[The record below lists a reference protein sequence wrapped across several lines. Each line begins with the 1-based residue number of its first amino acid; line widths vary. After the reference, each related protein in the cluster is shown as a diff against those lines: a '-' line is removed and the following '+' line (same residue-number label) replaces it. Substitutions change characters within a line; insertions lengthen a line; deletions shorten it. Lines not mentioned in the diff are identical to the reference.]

1 MIDNLICKIIFRLL
15 HILYIKHNQP
25 IFYIKG
31 TENDYPK
38 YLLYTEDNNVWYRM
52 DNF

>member
-1 MIDNLICKIIFRLL
+1 MIVKIIMWLC
-15 HILYIKHNQP
+15 HIKYKKYDKP

-38 YLLYTEDNNVWYRM
+38 YLLYTENENVYQRM
-52 DNF
+52 DWF